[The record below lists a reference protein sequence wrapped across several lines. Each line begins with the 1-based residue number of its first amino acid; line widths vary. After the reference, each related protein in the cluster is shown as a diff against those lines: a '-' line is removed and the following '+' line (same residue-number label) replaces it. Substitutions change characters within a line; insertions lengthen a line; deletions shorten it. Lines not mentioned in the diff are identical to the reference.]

1 VSQLPIASIMVLVFG
16 CGFGCMV
23 FSAGWFLIW
32 WGSQPNSKAIDLRP
46 MSGFN
51 PATSWLYMS
60 PKAVRVRG
68 YGFLVFGVIAV
79 TLTLIGVFVPD
90 LFGVVAIAAVLL
102 WIAVIVSFAW
112 EYFSSTKPQSDR

>member
-1 VSQLPIASIMVLVFG
+1 VALFLG

-32 WGSQPNSKAIDLRP
+32 WGSRPNSKAIDLRP
-46 MSGFN
+46 KSGFN

-60 PKAVRVRG
+60 PKAIRLRG
-68 YGFLVFGVIAV
+68 YGFLVFGGLAV
-79 TLTLIGVFVPD
+79 TVTVVGVSFPD
-90 LFGVVAIAAVLL
+90 LFGAVVIAAVLL

-112 EYFSSTKPQSDR
+112 EYFNSTKPQSDN